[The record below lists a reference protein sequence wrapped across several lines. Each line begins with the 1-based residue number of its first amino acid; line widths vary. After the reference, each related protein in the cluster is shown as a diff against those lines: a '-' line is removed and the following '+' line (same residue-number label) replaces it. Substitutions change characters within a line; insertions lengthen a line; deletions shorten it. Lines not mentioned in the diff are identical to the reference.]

1 MLKLYPIP
9 EETKKCNHF
18 AVKVNGQP
26 IEVEITDVN
35 YNLTLFEMISS
46 AE

>member
-26 IEVEITDVN
+26 IEA
-35 YNLTLFEMISS
+35 Y
-46 AE
+46 